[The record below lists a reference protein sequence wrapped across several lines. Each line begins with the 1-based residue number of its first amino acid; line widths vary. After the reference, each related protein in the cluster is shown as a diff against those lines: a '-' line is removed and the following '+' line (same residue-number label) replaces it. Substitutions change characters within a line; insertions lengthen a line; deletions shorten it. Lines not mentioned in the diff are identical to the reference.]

1 MAEQLRMNVAD
12 EKFSG
17 KKTFGFAMVRLSNI
31 LAGLLAGEVT
41 YFATNSLGLA
51 VAAISAG
58 LAFKTAIDAVTD
70 LIMGAVVD
78 NTHTRFGKARPW
90 ILAGVPMW
98 LSLIAIFLAPRALMS
113 DTGLVAYITIL
124 ATLESAVFSTMYS
137 IAYETYIKRSI
148 VKEDNQLKT
157 LTIVGVVFAIG
168 SLGLQIALPALISAF
183 HGSQTGFVLLALVT
197 GVIGVAGSLICF
209 FFCPEYSE
217 EQLAS
222 FTGSTKEEVKEK
234 VPIGVFLKSVL
245 KNKYLFMYTIINFI
259 YMLLMMSAFTIGQYY
274 FEYVFGNLG
283 TFSLVLAAS
292 AAALPIYIFIPRL
305 CKRFGSAGVLGM
317 SMYFAVA
324 GIVLRLLFP
333 HVLVIQMIA
342 YLFFNLPNVFL
353 ASIGS
358 RINYECMEYGQY
370 KTGVVAEGMYAA
382 FVSFAQKMAT
392 SLSSLMIGA
401 VLAVT
406 GFDRL
411 TAAVKDNGFVDW
423 AELSALGNSGL
434 EQYVEGGVPAVN
446 SALGGISFAYNWL
459 PLILLVICIVLFAFF
474 HLERDLKKLRV
485 EHGLNED
492 GSQREDSAE

>member
-1 MAEQLRMNVAD
+1 MAEQLRLNVAD

-51 VAAISAG
+51 VGAISAG
-58 LAFKTAIDAVTD
+58 LALKTAIDAITD

-113 DTGLVAYITIL
+113 DAGLVAYITVL

-183 HGSQTGFVLLALVT
+183 HGSQSGFVLLAAAT

-217 EQLAS
+217 EELAS
-222 FTGSTKEEVKEK
+222 FAGYTKEEVKEK
-234 VPIGVFLKSVL
+234 VPIGTFLKSVL

-259 YMLLMMSAFTIGQYY
+259 YMMLMMSAFTIGQYY
-274 FEYVFGNLG
+274 FEYVFGDLG

-292 AAALPIYIFIPRL
+292 AVAMPIYIFIPKL
-305 CKRFGSAGVLGM
+305 CKRFGAAGVLRL
-317 SMYFAVA
+317 SMYFAVV
-324 GIVLRLLFP
+324 GIVMRLLLP
-333 HVLVIQMIA
+333 HVLVIQMVA

-392 SLSSLMIGA
+392 SLSSLVIGLA
-401 VLAVT
+401 LAVT

-411 TAAVKDNGFVDW
+411 TAAVKNNGFTDW
-423 AELSALGNSGL
+423 AELSALGNGAL
-434 EQYVEGGVPAVN
+434 EQYVEGGVAAVKQ
-446 SALGGISFAYNWL
+446 AMGGISFAYNWL
-459 PLILLVICIVLFAFF
+459 PLILLVVCIVLFSFF

-492 GSQREDSAE
+492 GSQREDTAE

>member
-98 LSLIAIFLAPRALMS
+98 LSLIAIFLAPRALMN